1 MFERLAH
8 AICRAPWIAIA
19 VWAVIA
25 AVSVG
30 VASVGVTGENLFDR
44 LSTGAPAIPDSE
56 SDAAADKIADASTSG
71 ASLTL
76 VVRDVDLDAALA
88 GPVAEIRSEVAAVPG
103 VASVIDPYLL
113 PGGPADPAAAGLVA
127 LDGRGFLMVAE
138 LEHGLDPDLESTAL
152 AEVQT
157 LLQAAPQRLAETA
170 PGATGLVG
178 GTSMIIDDIM
188 DQVQADLRLG
198 ETVALPIALVIMIL
212 VFGGLLAAAMPLV
225 GAIASI
231 AVGLGGAYALTYAMN
246 LDVSTVNVITIL
258 GLGLSIDYG
267 LLIVSRY
274 REELTR
280 ILDAGEG
287 GRRRRGDGAVDEA
300 LRRTL
305 TTAGRTVSFSGLIV
319 AISISGLLVFSPEIL
334 RAFGAASVIVVLVA
348 VTTALTLVPALLKLT
363 GRRLV
368 GRSVV
373 ERLPGFAWVLQRTG
387 DVSSSEGVFSRLA
400 GRVQRHPWLI
410 LLGCLALLGVL
421 ASPVAGLQM
430 RNSTVELLPPA
441 SSQRDFLA
449 AVGEQFPAAAAAPV
463 QVVAAGTLEEV
474 TAWSA
479 EIAAVDGVAAVDP
492 AVPLGSHVFLGVRL
506 AAADPGGQEATD
518 VVHAIRALDPG
529 FDTWVGGQ
537 AANQLDFIEALGQDV
552 WWAVGIVAMATFVL
566 LFLMTGSVLIPVK
579 ALLTNVVSMSAALG
593 VLVWGFQEGHL
604 EGALGFTSSGGIETY
619 VVALVVA
626 FGFGLAMDYEVFLLS
641 RIKEMHDSGHDD
653 DAAVRL
659 GLQRS
664 GRIITSAAVI
674 IVVVFAGFMLG
685 ELLVIKQVGFALAVA
700 VTIDATIVR
709 MLLVPATM
717 TLLGRWNWW
726 APKPLRAVYR
736 RLGIAH

>member
-8 AICRAPWIAIA
+8 AICRAPWITIA

-25 AVSVG
+25 TVSVG
-30 VASVGVTGENLFDR
+30 VASVGVTGESLFDR
-44 LSTGAPAIPDSE
+44 LATGAPAIPDSE
-56 SDAAADKIADASTSG
+56 SDAAADKIADSSTSG

-88 GPVAEIRSEVAAVPG
+88 GPVAEIRAEIAAVPG

-138 LEHGLDPDLESTAL
+138 LEHGLDEDLESTAL
-152 AEVQT
+152 TTVQA
-157 LLQAAPQRLAETA
+157 LLEDAPARLAETA

-178 GTSMIIDDIM
+178 GTSMIIADIM

-225 GAIASI
+225 GALASI

-267 LLIVSRY
+267 LLVVSRY

-305 TTAGRTVSFSGLIV
+305 MTAGRTVSFSGLIV

-334 RAFGAASVIVVLVA
+334 RAFGAASVIVVVVA
-348 VTTALTLVPALLKLT
+348 VTTALTLVPAALKLT

-373 ERLPGFAWVLQRTG
+373 ERLPGFAWVLHRTG
-387 DVSSSEGVFSRLA
+387 DVSAAEGAFSRLA
-400 GRVQRHPWLI
+400 GRVQRHPWLVLI
-410 LLGCLALLGVL
+410 GCLALLGLL

-430 RNSTVELLPPA
+430 RNSTIELLPPA

-463 QVVAAGTLEEV
+463 QVVAAGTLDEV
-474 TAWSA
+474 AAWSA
-479 EIAAVDGVAAVDP
+479 EVAAVDGVAAVDP
-492 AVPLGSHVFLGVRL
+492 AVPLGAHVFLGVRL

-518 VVHAIRALDPG
+518 VVRAIRDLDPG

-537 AANQLDFIEALGQDV
+537 AANQLDFIAALGHDV
-552 WWAVGIVAMATFVL
+552 WWAVGIVALATFVL
-566 LFLMTGSVLIPVK
+566 LFLMTGSVLIPIK
-579 ALLTNVVSMSAALG
+579 ALLTNVVSMAAALG

-604 EGALGFTSSGGIETY
+604 EGVLGFTSSGGIETY
-619 VVALVVA
+619 VVALIVA

-717 TLLGRWNWW
+717 TLLGKWNWW
-726 APKPLRAVYR
+726 APRPLRAVYR
-736 RLGIAH
+736 KLAIVH